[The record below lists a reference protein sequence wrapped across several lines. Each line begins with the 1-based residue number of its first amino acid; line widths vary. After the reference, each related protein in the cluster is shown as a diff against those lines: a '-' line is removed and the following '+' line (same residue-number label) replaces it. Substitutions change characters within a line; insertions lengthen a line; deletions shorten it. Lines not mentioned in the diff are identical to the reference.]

1 MSEVSSV
8 KNVRETR
15 SMCSSSSTGNK
26 EKEKQVKVKSYESKR
41 RKEERRR
48 IEERGTI
55 GEREEEEKEWYLRV
69 FATMISQIGLGA

>member
-1 MSEVSSV
+1 MSGVSSV

-55 GEREEEEKEWYLRV
+55 GEREEGENEWYLRV